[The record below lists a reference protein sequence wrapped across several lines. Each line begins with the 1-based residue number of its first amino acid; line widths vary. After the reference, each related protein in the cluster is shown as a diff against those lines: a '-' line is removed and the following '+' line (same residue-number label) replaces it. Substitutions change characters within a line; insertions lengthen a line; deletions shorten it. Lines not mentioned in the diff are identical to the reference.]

1 MSTTDHHTPHYALT
15 LSPQQPVSLY
25 RSHSSLHISHVCSRK
40 VYVQAGKELSQQA
53 PAKRTCFIIPWL
65 YVQDNA
71 GLGHHSRF
79 CRCEGS
85 ECLSNCY
92 THTHSCN
99 CTSEP
104 CSLFDF
110 LAVYS
115 AILSSFTLSASAL
128 CDHRYSE
135 ARHNNHT
142 LLTSPP
148 PHCLTQTGQSHRRQT
163 CCRLKCPPLVRTGQ
177 WASQHQAS

>member
-1 MSTTDHHTPHYALT
+1 MHSPCPHNSPSASIDRTARSTSDMSV
-15 LSPQQPVSLY
+15 QQEG
-25 RSHSSLHISHVCSRK
+25 
-40 VYVQAGKELSQQA
+40 VQAGKELSQQA

-92 THTHSCN
+92 THMHSCN

-135 ARHNNHT
+135 VRHNNHT

-148 PHCLTQTGQSHRRQT
+148 PHCLIQTGQSHRRHT